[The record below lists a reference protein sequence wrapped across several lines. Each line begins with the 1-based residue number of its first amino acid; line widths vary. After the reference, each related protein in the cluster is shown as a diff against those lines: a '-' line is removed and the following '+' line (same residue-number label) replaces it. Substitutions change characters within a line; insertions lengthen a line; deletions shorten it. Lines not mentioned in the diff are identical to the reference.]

1 MRKKFFQLAICL
13 LSVAGSFAQQWSGS
27 NTTSGLITREGI
39 TYINSESSGLI
50 VDAGGLQRIGFMKYW
65 GKYAGLWRDPDA
77 FFEIGRVTGNI
88 LSPTAFTTDMYFAGN
103 GNIGIGTLSPGS
115 FKLAVEGKIGAREVR
130 VTSVN
135 PWPDYVFS
143 KQYKLISL
151 PSLEEYISKNNRL
164 PNMPSAEEVK
174 NNGIELGQINTQ
186 VVEKIEELTLYIIA
200 MNKKIEKLE
209 KDNAELRNQLKK

>member
-50 VDAGGLQRIGFMKYW
+50 VDAAGLQRSGFMKYW
-65 GKYAGLWRDPDA
+65 GKYAGLWRDPEA

-88 LSPTAFTTDMYFAGN
+88 LSPTGFTTDMFFAGN
-103 GNIGIGTLSPGS
+103 GNIGIGTLSPGT

-130 VTSVN
+130 VTSAN
-135 PWPDYVFS
+135 PWPDYVFAE
-143 KQYKLISL
+143 QYKLISL
-151 PSLEEYISKNNRL
+151 SALKEYISRNHRL
-164 PNMPSAEEVK
+164 PEMPSAQEVK
-174 NNGIELGQINTQ
+174 DNGIELGKMNAKLL
-186 VVEKIEELTLYIIA
+186 EKIEELTLYV
-200 MNKKIEKLE
+200 IELKE
-209 KDNAELRNQLKK
+209 DIEQLKKNGGN